1 MCVLTSHVASF
12 FPLSIA
18 LREREFNRFFKVR
31 PQGFKLAIKAR
42 PNRGSGGGGGGSGV
56 EKNLLRSVE
65 ETNKGFCR
73 TIFNVVLQKAELV
86 TKEKNRA
93 SAVAMNAE
101 IRRTKARLSEEVP
114 KLQRLAVKRR
124 RGRSSGGR
132 TSRVAIITDREK
144 DRYDPDYDRHRYVRV
159 TPPVKDLRIEGR
171 ITGFDEYMTLVLDE
185 AEEVNLK
192 KNTKK
197 PLVDIHYQI

>member
-1 MCVLTSHVASF
+1 
-12 FPLSIA
+12 
-18 LREREFNRFFKVR
+18 R

-65 ETNKGFCR
+65 ETNKSFCR

-93 SAVAMNAE
+93 SAVGMNAE

-114 KLQRLAVKRR
+114 KLQRLAVKRVSFPFLSSFSLPSLHGSISYVASSLAEPTR
-124 RGRSSGGR
+124 NESVSLVDVERSSGGR

-144 DRYDPDYDRHRYVRV
+144 DRYDPDYDRHRYVSV
-159 TPPVKDLRIEGR
+159 TPPVVQN
-171 ITGFDEYMTLVLDE
+171 FNPM
-185 AEEVNLK
+185 ASLK
-192 KNTKK
+192 
-197 PLVDIHYQI
+197 P